1 MSAKAED
8 IWSQL
13 RATRANPPGP
23 ATSTPE
29 RRRTYGTA
37 LEQAQQMF
45 RAAEAVGP
53 ETQPLLVFYGL
64 SQAGRAIAAA
74 SASPLASGDGWRL
87 HGHGIYAREMDG
99 PLSEVLVRSDPAG
112 DRGSFTRLSEI
123 LDSPLLP
130 KSARVRLEQLWDCIP
145 ENQEEPLS
153 DALTRRRT
161 PLSVAARHL
170 TDMIKLGR
178 ELDPHPLVTVG
189 VWDFP
194 PWVLNANDP
203 RKTLDE
209 YLGAFPEALPY
220 HSYVRTHGGP
230 DAPPDFTRDVAGWGG
245 LDMHWEVPEGT
256 VGTVAERVAVLYRI
270 TRPYLGAPHFFPAVG
285 GATRS
290 IHPLMAWWAV
300 LHALSML
307 ARYEPDQWARHIGV
321 DEPGSRAVAIEHL
334 LREALTAVPQLVA
347 ETIEQV
353 AEPGT

>member
-1 MSAKAED
+1 MREEAEETWGL
-8 IWSQL
+8 I
-13 RATRANPPGP
+13 RATRANPPAP
-23 ATSTPE
+23 AKTSPE

-74 SASPLASGDGWRL
+74 SASPLAAGDGWRL
-87 HGHGIYAREMDG
+87 HGHGIYARALDG

-130 KSARVRLEQLWDCIP
+130 KAAKVRLEVLWDCIP
-145 ENQEEPLS
+145 ENQIQPLS
-153 DALTRRRT
+153 DNLTRRRT
-161 PLSVAARHL
+161 PLDVAARHL

-194 PWVLNANDP
+194 PWVLNAGDP
-203 RKTLDE
+203 RKALDE
-209 YLGAFPEALPY
+209 YLAAFPEALPY

-245 LDMHWEVPEGT
+245 LEMHWEVAEG
-256 VGTVAERVAVLYRI
+256 VAGTVAERVAVLDRI
-270 TRPYLGAPHFFPAVG
+270 TRPYLGAPHFFPAIG
-285 GATRS
+285 GAARS
-290 IHPLMAWWAV
+290 VHPLMAWWAV

-307 ARYEPDQWARHIGV
+307 ARYEPDQWARHIDV
-321 DEPGSRAVAIEHL
+321 DGDGSRAVAIEQL
-334 LREALTAVPQLVA
+334 LREALTTVPQLIT
-347 ETIEQV
+347 ETIEHV
-353 AEPGT
+353 AKPTT